1 MSAFRRW
8 GQRAWTAL
16 LNRHVLSLTGR
27 GATAAFRV
35 ATFMLLARLLGAEG
49 LGAWILYLT
58 TASFLHMCRRGLVK
72 TGLVRYVT
80 GRVGAGRRSIVGA
93 GWVLAA
99 ALTALASGAVALW
112 GAALPVPDGFG
123 LFVQWYPWLAWAVL
137 PVHMSTWLA
146 EADNRFDRVLWMDLM
161 QGAGLPLVLMGLLG
175 APFVFA
181 VPAVPVAPDLAAG
194 LHVGLTGVA
203 SIAALGAGWGRLA
216 ALPHAT
222 VSALGRLFA
231 FGRYSVGTL
240 IGTHLLTSSDTYLL
254 GALAGPAAVGL
265 YGVAQK
271 AVRLVQVPLRALSAT
286 AYPALAQRSRG
297 DGTTAL
303 SRYAHRWVL
312 LVTAALLP
320 VLVVLA
326 VWAPTWVGL
335 LGGDG
340 YAGAVPVLQWFVLYL
355 ALAPLD
361 RMVGLLFDS
370 IEKPH
375 LNLVKVGVML
385 AVNVVGDV
393 LVYMLTG
400 SVAAVAAVTTL
411 TLTAGVVVGLAMLPA
426 EATLRSQGVR
436 QAAMRLGVRLRSIL
450 STRGRRS
457 PRRERQEGTSDP
469 SIQIGDSSK
478 RAHSVDS

>member
-1 MSAFRRW
+1 MSVFRRW
-8 GQRAWTAL
+8 GQRVWTAL
-16 LNRHVLSLTGR
+16 VNRHVLSLTGR

-35 ATFMLLARLLGAEG
+35 VTFMLLARLLGVEG
-49 LGAWILYLT
+49 LGAWILHLT

-72 TGLVRYVT
+72 TGLVRYV
-80 GRVGAGRRSIVGA
+80 AGRADAERRPIIGA

-99 ALTALASGAVALW
+99 ALTAIASGAVALW
-112 GAALPVPDGFG
+112 GALAPVPEGFG
-123 LFVQWYPWLAWAVL
+123 LFVRWYPWLAWAVL
-137 PVHMSTWLA
+137 PVHVSTWLA
-146 EADNRFDRVLWMDLM
+146 EADDRFDRVLGMDVI

-175 APFVFA
+175 APRVFSLP
-181 VPAVPVAPDLAAG
+181 VVPVTPDLAAG
-194 LHVGLTGVA
+194 LHVGLTGFA
-203 SIAALGAGWGRLA
+203 SLVALGAGWGHLA
-216 ALPHAT
+216 ALPRAT
-222 VSALGRLFA
+222 VSALRRLFA

-297 DGTTAL
+297 EETAAL

-312 LVTAALLP
+312 LVTAGLLP
-320 VLVVLA
+320 GLVGLA
-326 VWAPTWVGL
+326 VWAPTWTRL

-340 YAGAVPVLQWFVLYL
+340 YAGAAPVLQWFALYL

-375 LNLVKVGVML
+375 LNLAKVVAML
-385 AVNVVGDV
+385 VVNVAGDV
-393 LVYMLTG
+393 LAYWLTG

-411 TLTAGVVVGLAMLPA
+411 TMAAGLGVGYMLLPQSLRLQASRLA
-426 EATLRSQGVR
+426 EAVQHVR
-436 QAAMRLGVRLRSIL
+436 RRL
-450 STRGRRS
+450 
-457 PRRERQEGTSDP
+457 Q
-469 SIQIGDSSK
+469 
-478 RAHSVDS
+478 RARFPANP

>member
-1 MSAFRRW
+1 VLS
-8 GQRAWTAL
+8 
-16 LNRHVLSLTGR
+16 NRHVLSLAGR
-27 GATAAFRV
+27 GTTAAFRV
-35 ATFMLLARLLGAEG
+35 AAFVLLARLLGAEG

-72 TGLVRYVT
+72 TGLVRYVA
-80 GRVGAGRRSIVGA
+80 GRTDAERRSIVGA

-99 ALTALASGAVALW
+99 ALTALAGGAVALW
-112 GAALPVPDGFG
+112 GAVLPVPDGFG
-123 LFVQWYPWLAWAVL
+123 LFVRWYPWLAWAGL

-146 EADNRFDRVLWMDLM
+146 EADDRFDRVLWMDLM
-161 QGAGLPLVLMGLLG
+161 QGAGLPLVLAGLLG

-181 VPAVPVAPDLAAG
+181 LPTVPVTPSLAAG
-194 LHVGLTGVA
+194 LHVGLTGIA
-203 SIAALGAGWGRLA
+203 SIAALGTGWGHLA
-216 ALPHAT
+216 ALPRAT
-222 VSALGRLFA
+222 VGALRRLFA

-254 GALAGPAAVGL
+254 GVLAGPAAVGL

-312 LVTAALLP
+312 LVTAGLLP
-320 VLVVLA
+320 VLAVLA

-335 LGGDG
+335 LGGKG

-375 LNLVKVGVML
+375 LNLAKVGVML
-385 AVNVVGDV
+385 AVNVTGDV
-393 LVYMLTG
+393 LAYRLTG
-400 SVAAVAAVTTL
+400 SVAAVAAVTTITL
-411 TLTAGVVVGLAMLPA
+411 AAGVAAGRLLLPSGAALTAGGLY
-426 EATLRSQGVR
+426 R
-436 QAAMRLGVRLRSIL
+436 AALRLGVRGRALLHRAGNADRSVAS
-450 STRGRRS
+450 STRGGGS
-457 PRRERQEGTSDP
+457 SK
-469 SIQIGDSSK
+469 SIQGID
-478 RAHSVDS
+478 A

>member
-1 MSAFRRW
+1 MSTFRRW
-8 GQRAWTAL
+8 RQRARTVL
-16 LNRHVLSLTGR
+16 SNRHVLSLAGR
-27 GATAAFRV
+27 GTTAAFRV
-35 ATFMLLARLLGAEG
+35 AAFVLLARLLGAEG
-49 LGAWILYLT
+49 LGSWILYLT

-72 TGLVRYVT
+72 TGLVRYV
-80 GRVGAGRRSIVGA
+80 AGRTDAERQSIVGA

-99 ALTALASGAVALW
+99 ALTALAGGAVVLW
-112 GAALPVPDGFG
+112 GALAPVPDGFG
-123 LFVQWYPWLAWAVL
+123 LFVRWYPWLAWAGL
-137 PVHMSTWLA
+137 PVHMGGWLA
-146 EADNRFDRVLWMDLM
+146 EADDRFDRVLWMDLM
-161 QGAGLPLVLMGLLG
+161 QGAGLPLVLTGLLG
-175 APFVFA
+175 APLVFA
-181 VPAVPVAPDLAAG
+181 LPAVPVTPDLAAG
-194 LHVGLTGVA
+194 LHVGLTGIA
-203 SIAALGAGWGRLA
+203 SLVALGAGWGHLA
-216 ALPHAT
+216 ALPRAT
-222 VSALGRLFA
+222 VSALRRLFA

-286 AYPALAQRSRG
+286 AYPALAQHSRG

-312 LVTAALLP
+312 LVTAGLLP
-320 VLVVLA
+320 VLAVLA

-340 YAGAVPVLQWFVLYL
+340 YAGAAPVLQWFALYL

-375 LNLVKVGVML
+375 LNLAKVVAML
-385 AVNVVGDV
+385 VVNVAGDV
-393 LVYMLTG
+393 LAYWLTG

-411 TLTAGVVVGLAMLPA
+411 TMAAGLGVGYMLLPQSLRLQASRLA
-426 EATLRSQGVR
+426 EAVQHVR
-436 QAAMRLGVRLRSIL
+436 RRL
-450 STRGRRS
+450 
-457 PRRERQEGTSDP
+457 Q
-469 SIQIGDSSK
+469 
-478 RAHSVDS
+478 RARFPANP

>member
-1 MSAFRRW
+1 MSVFRRW
-8 GQRAWTAL
+8 AQRACTAL
-16 LNRHVLSLTGR
+16 FNRHVLSLTGR

-35 ATFMLLARLLGAEG
+35 VTFMLLARILGVEG
-49 LGAWILYLT
+49 LGGWILYLT

-72 TGLVRYVT
+72 TGLVRYVA
-80 GRVGAGRRSIVGA
+80 GRTDAGRRPIVGA
-93 GWVLAA
+93 GWMLAA
-99 ALTALASGAVALW
+99 ALTALASGAVVLW
-112 GAALPVPDGFG
+112 GALLPVPDGFG
-123 LFVQWYPWLAWAVL
+123 LFVRWYPWLAWAAL

-146 EADNRFDRVLWMDLM
+146 EADDRFDRVLWMDLM
-161 QGAGLPLVLMGLLG
+161 QGAGLPLGVLGLLG

-181 VPAVPVAPDLAAG
+181 LPAVPVTPDLAAG
-194 LHVGLTGVA
+194 LHVGLAGSA
-203 SIAALGAGWGRLA
+203 SIAALGAGWGHLA

-222 VSALGRLFA
+222 VSALRRLFA

-240 IGTHLLTSSDTYLL
+240 LGTHLLTSSDTYLL

-271 AVRLVQVPLRALSAT
+271 AVRLVQVPLHALSAT
-286 AYPALAQRSRG
+286 AYPALAQRSHE

-312 LVTAALLP
+312 LVTVGLLP

-340 YAGAVPVLQWFVLYL
+340 YAAAVPVLRWFALYL

-375 LNLVKVGVML
+375 LNLVKVGGML
-385 AVNVVGDV
+385 AVNVAGDV
-393 LVYMLTG
+393 LVYELTG
-400 SVAAVAAVTTL
+400 SVAAVAAVTSL
-411 TLTAGVVVGLAMLPA
+411 TLTTGVVVGLALLPA
-426 EATLRSQGVR
+426 ETTLRPQGFR
-436 QAAMRLGVRLRSIL
+436 RAAMRLAGRLRAAL
-450 STRGRRS
+450 RTRA
-457 PRRERQEGTSDP
+457 PRPPQREKQTGTADS
-469 SIQIGDSSK
+469 SMHIGDSSK
-478 RAHSVDS
+478 WARGVDP